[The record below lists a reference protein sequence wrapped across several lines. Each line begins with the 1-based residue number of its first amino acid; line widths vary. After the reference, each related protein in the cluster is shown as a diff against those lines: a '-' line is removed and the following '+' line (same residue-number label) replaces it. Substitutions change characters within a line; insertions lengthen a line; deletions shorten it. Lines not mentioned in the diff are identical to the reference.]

1 MRIGFA
7 GLGIMGSRMAANL
20 ARAGHEM
27 TVWNRSAGKEP
38 AGLAAVRR
46 AHTPAEAAR
55 EAEVFITMLATP
67 AAVSTVALG
76 DQGFLGALPRG
87 ALWIDS
93 STVDPSFSRTMAEEA
108 GRRGVRFMDAPVSGS
123 RGPAERGELT
133 FLVGASAEDVV
144 AARPLLERMGKLI
157 VHAGPVSMG
166 AALKLVVNLMLAN
179 AMAAFCE
186 ALTLGEALGL
196 QRGKIL
202 DTLLGGPVTAPV
214 LSAKRERLEA
224 RRYEDADFP
233 LKWMHKDLHLA
244 AAAAYEN
251 GVALPVSNAVKELFA
266 MAAETGRG
274 EADFSAIEDFVSR
287 MRAP

>member
-20 ARAGHEM
+20 AKAGHQM
-27 TVWNRSAGKEP
+27 TVWNRSAGKAP
-38 AGLAAVRR
+38 AGLASAGR

-55 EAEVFITMLATP
+55 DAEVFITMLATP
-67 AAVSTVALG
+67 AAVFAVALG
-76 DQGFLGALPRG
+76 TDGFLGALPRG

-93 STVDPSFSRTMAEEA
+93 STVDPASSRKMAEEA
-108 GRRGVRFMDAPVSGS
+108 GRHGIRFVDAPVSGS

-133 FLVGASAEDVV
+133 FLVGASVEDLAV
-144 AARPLLERMGKLI
+144 ARPLLERMGKLI

-166 AALKLVVNLMLAN
+166 ASMKLVVNLMLAN
-179 AMAAFCE
+179 AMAAFSE
-186 ALTLGEALGL
+186 ALTLGQALGL

-202 DTLLGGPVTAPV
+202 ETLLGGPVTAPV
-214 LSAKRERLEA
+214 LSAKRERLET
-224 RRYEDADFP
+224 RRYEEADFP
-233 LKWMHKDLHLA
+233 LKWMHKDLHLV

-251 GVALPVSNAVKELFA
+251 GVAIPVSNAVKELFA
-266 MAAETGRG
+266 MAAASGRG

-287 MRAP
+287 MRR